1 MLLASYNVRD
11 VCISPRSTYMILRDK
26 VAIVTGSSRGI
37 GAATAKLLAT
47 QGAKVTVNYLHNCE
61 KGEKLADEIARAGG
75 QAILVRAD
83 VTVREEVEAMVRTTE
98 SALGPVDIL
107 VNNAGI
113 HFPIVPFVQYRWED
127 FEKKI
132 LGEMK
137 ALYYPCQ
144 AVVPGM
150 IQRGR
155 GCIVNISSGLSR
167 VPGEGFVAHS
177 TAKSALDG
185 FSKSLAQELGPH
197 GVRVNVVAPGAT
209 DTDAIAFM
217 PKEMR
222 EKVAARTPLRRFG
235 QPEDVA
241 GAVLFY
247 CADWSRFVTGTYL
260 PVCGGIQMS

>member
-1 MLLASYNVRD
+1 
-11 VCISPRSTYMILRDK
+11 MILREK
-26 VAIVTGSSRGI
+26 VAIVTGSGRGI
-37 GAATAKLLAT
+37 GAATAKLLASE
-47 QGAKVTVNYLHNCE
+47 GAKVTVNYLQGRD
-61 KGEKLADEIARAGG
+61 KAEKLVDEIARAGG

-83 VTVREEVEAMVRTTE
+83 VTVREDVEAMVRTTE

-107 VNNAGI
+107 VNNASI
-113 HFPIVPFVQYRWED
+113 HFPIIPFVQHKWED
-127 FEKKI
+127 FEKKV

-137 ALYYPCQ
+137 AIYYPCQ
-144 AVVPGM
+144 AVAPGM
-150 IQRGR
+150 VQRGR

-167 VPGEGFVAHS
+167 VPGEGFVAHG

-185 FSKSLAQELGPH
+185 FSRSLALELGPH
-197 GVRVNVVAPGAT
+197 GIRVNIVAPGAT